1 MTAETNNDTPLSERT
16 SYANRN
22 NADIFVSIHANAYGT
37 TWNTANGW
45 EIFVYSKDNAQY
57 ELAKCIEEKSIP
69 YLGLKNRG
77 IKENNSLYVLRNTK
91 MAAVLIEH
99 GFYTNKEELA
109 KLKNDSFREMCAIA
123 DSKGILSYFGI
134 EWKEDEA
141 GEGVVE
147 EDMITKTKI
156 KINNKEYEV
165 DRILYK
171 DKNYVEL
178 RSFEQAGFNIQY
190 NSVNKVPSI
199 NCPDVPLDYSYKKDG
214 EYHILE
220 VEPMKL
226 DIIAVNKNLNELSEN
241 NLINSGYFITQ
252 KVNGAYPISMAI
264 SNGKYLKYSNT
275 ELADNVPHKKAA
287 GTFIVYKNGTVDVKP
302 VIVFGSGELNNIK
315 FAVGGLTILPSI
327 RTVEEGFHPS
337 TSEDGKDYTDVI
349 RATKRVVIGYN
360 KTKNKVII
368 LASDNMS
375 ALEASNKLKELGC
388 EKGITLDAGGS
399 ATLKVEGKYLISSDG
414 RRQFSY
420 ITF

>member
-1 MTAETNNDTPLSERT
+1 MSERT

-22 NADIFVSIHANAYGT
+22 NADIFISIHANAYGT
-37 TWNTANGW
+37 TWNAANGW

-69 YLGLKNRG
+69 YLRLKNRG
-77 IKENNSLYVLRNTK
+77 IKENKSLYVLRNTK

-109 KLKNDSFREMCAIA
+109 KLKSDSFREMCAIA
-123 DSKGILSYFGI
+123 DAKGILSYFGI
-134 EWKEDEA
+134 KWKEENKNDE
-141 GEGVVE
+141 EVLV
-147 EDMITKTKI
+147 DNMITSTKI

-171 DKNYVEL
+171 DKNYIEL
-178 RSFEQAGFNIQY
+178 RSFEQAGFDVQY

-199 NCPDVPLDYSYKKDG
+199 NSPDVPLDYLYKKSG

-220 VEPMKL
+220 VDPMCL
-226 DIIAVNKNLNELSEN
+226 DIIAVNKNLNSIPDKN
-241 NLINSGYFITQ
+241 IINSGYFLTQ
-252 KVNGAYPISMAI
+252 KVNGAYPLSMAI

-287 GTFIVYKNGTVDVKP
+287 GTFIVYKNGTVDIKP

-349 RATKRVVIGYN
+349 RATKRVVMGYN

-368 LASDNMS
+368 LASNNMS